1 MSRLDPCHRT
11 PLTKESRMIRRA
23 ALTTLLLATA
33 APVLA
38 ENSKPQPVPYVDTIP
53 AAQDIR
59 FPGTITLDI
68 DATDTRRGIFTTR
81 ETISGVS
88 AGHMV
93 LLFPKWLPGNHSPT
107 GQLDKLAG
115 LHIRAGG
122 EELAWTRDPVDVY
135 AFHIDVPAG
144 AKALDIDLQFLSATA
159 GDQGAVV
166 MSPNM
171 LRL

>member
-1 MSRLDPCHRT
+1 
-11 PLTKESRMIRRA
+11 MIRRA

-53 AAQDIR
+53 PAQDIR

-88 AGHMV
+88 
-93 LLFPKWLPGNHSPT
+93 
-107 GQLDKLAG
+107 
-115 LHIRAGG
+115 
-122 EELAWTRDPVDVY
+122 
-135 AFHIDVPAG
+135 
-144 AKALDIDLQFLSATA
+144 
-159 GDQGAVV
+159 
-166 MSPNM
+166 
-171 LRL
+171 

>member
-93 LLFPKWLPGNHSPT
+93 DRKS
-107 GQLDKLAG
+107 
-115 LHIRAGG
+115 
-122 EELAWTRDPVDVY
+122 
-135 AFHIDVPAG
+135 
-144 AKALDIDLQFLSATA
+144 
-159 GDQGAVV
+159 VV
-166 MSPNM
+166 
-171 LRL
+171 